1 MARYL
6 KESQMAPAAVAW
18 LQGEGLLVKQE
29 FTLPWGICDF
39 VGAALDPD
47 RVQKRLA
54 LKQRETVGPI
64 SRVGVLLSLPDVESE
79 TGIGLGELE
88 ARFGGL
94 LSEAELRSEL
104 AVLTRRKF
112 VRTDGRGL
120 FQKVNGWIPLHK
132 RLVAVELKLDRV
144 DDALCQARKNK
155 EATWESYVGLP
166 IAVAE
171 RVHAG
176 KKRMEFEAAG
186 VGILGLGGKK
196 AEVILP
202 ARDCGAGQSAVLE
215 VHCVERF
222 WREGLE
228 AVKH

>member
-1 MARYL
+1 MG
-6 KESQMAPAAVAW
+6 PAAVAW
-18 LQGEGLLVKQE
+18 LRGQGLVVKRE

-64 SRVGVLLSLPDVESE
+64 SRVGVLLSLPDTEGSE
-79 TGIGLGELE
+79 AGMGLCELE

-104 AVLTRRKF
+104 AVLARRNF
-112 VRTDGRGL
+112 VRTNGGL

-132 RLVAVELKLDRV
+132 RLVAIELKLDRV
-144 DDALCQARKNK
+144 DDVLCQARKNK

-166 IAVAE
+166 MAVAE
-171 RVHAG
+171 RVQVG
-176 KKRMEFEAAG
+176 KKRVEFEAAG
-186 VGILGLGGKK
+186 VGILGLSGRK
-196 AEVILP
+196 AEVLLP
-202 ARDCGAGQSAVLE
+202 ARHCGTRDSAVLE
-215 VHCVERF
+215 VHCIERF